1 MALVPRAA
9 IDPGNRLEEIFNM
22 PLVTFSNPDYKDKTV
37 YAVAGSHTE
46 TILKLAKE
54 YKVPIHHDCQDGEC
68 GNCLVRVTSVAH
80 KGRMSGH
87 LTDKERGVLQE
98 LGKLT
103 KDDIER
109 IAVDDMPS
117 EWRLACQMIVRDEDI
132 LVEY

>member
-1 MALVPRAA
+1 
-9 IDPGNRLEEIFNM
+9 
-22 PLVTFSNPDYKDKTV
+22 
-37 YAVAGSHTE
+37 
-46 TILKLAKE
+46 
-54 YKVPIHHDCQDGEC
+54 
-68 GNCLVRVTSVAH
+68 VRVTSVAR

-98 LGKLT
+98 LGKLS

-109 IAVDDMPS
+109 ISVDDMPS